1 MAGEFSFD
9 VVSDFDVQ
17 ELRNALD
24 QARREIATRFDFKGG
39 LAEIVQE
46 KDALAIRADSELR
59 AKAVR
64 DVVESK
70 AIRRNLSLKIF
81 DWGPIEPAGG
91 MTVRQRVDL
100 RRGLPDELARKITKI
115 IRDEHPKARG
125 QVQGDAVRV
134 SAKSKD
140 DLQKVIAR
148 LRELD
153 EAVPLQFVNYR

>member
-39 LAEIVQE
+39 IAEIVQE

-59 AKAVR
+59 AKALR

-91 MTVRQRVDL
+91 MTVRQRVGL
-100 RRGLPDELARKITKI
+100 RRGLPEELARKITKI
-115 IRDEHPKARG
+115 LRDEHPRVRG

>member
-9 VVSDFDVQ
+9 VVSDFDAQ

-24 QARREIATRFDFKGG
+24 QARREIATRYDFKGG
-39 LAEIVQE
+39 LAEIVQD
-46 KDALAIRADSELR
+46 KDALAIRTDSELR
-59 AKAVR
+59 ARSIR
-64 DVVESK
+64 DLVESK
-70 AIRRNLSLKIF
+70 AVRRDLSLKIF
-81 DWGPIEPAGG
+81 DWGPLEPAGG
-91 MTVRQRVDL
+91 MTVRQRVGL
-100 RRGLPDELARKITKI
+100 RRGISEDLARKITRM
-115 IRDEHPKARG
+115 IRDEFPKVRS

-148 LRELD
+148 LRQLD

>member
-24 QARREIATRFDFKGG
+24 QARREIATRYDFKGG
-39 LAEIVQE
+39 LAEIAQD
-46 KDALAIRADSELR
+46 KDALIIRTDSELR
-59 AKAVR
+59 AR
-64 DVVESK
+64 SIRELVESK
-70 AIRRNLSLKIF
+70 AVRRDLSLKVF
-81 DWGPIEPAGG
+81 EWGPLEPAGG
-91 MTVRQRVDL
+91 MTLRQRVGL
-100 RRGLPDELARKITKI
+100 RRGVSEDLARKITRM
-115 IRDEHPKARG
+115 IRDEFPKVRS

-148 LRELD
+148 LRQLD